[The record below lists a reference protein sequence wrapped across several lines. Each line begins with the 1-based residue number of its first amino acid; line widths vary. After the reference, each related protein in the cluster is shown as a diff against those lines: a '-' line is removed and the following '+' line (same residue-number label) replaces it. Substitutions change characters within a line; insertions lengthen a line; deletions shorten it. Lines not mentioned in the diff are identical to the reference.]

1 MLFQIA
7 GGIALIL
14 FGVRFLRKGLDRLFG
29 SNLARWLQTAT
40 RTRFRAFAGGCAIAC
55 VAPSSTTMAL
65 ITLDLLRAG
74 RVPADRLLAVM
85 LGANVGIT
93 VMVQLLSLDIYS
105 YSAVFLVAGLIG
117 FQFLHRPIFRGVG
130 QLLLSL
136 GFIFLAMEIISR
148 AAATASTNADLVET
162 LAILSRHPVTLTL
175 AATALTMAL
184 QSSTAVIGLA
194 IALAEGGLGSATM
207 VVAVVLGAN
216 VGTAG
221 TAIVS
226 SWSELPL
233 RRTAT
238 ANFLLKAVPVA
249 ALLATS
255 QLWMPWLGAQNFA
268 YPLLGANFHT
278 GFNLVVAAIG
288 LAFLNPILGFMRAL
302 LPDETAPLAA
312 PTLPTTYLDPQSL
325 AIPTL
330 ALANANREVLLMAD
344 TVQAMLAGYQAA
356 QSTRNATLA
365 RGISEQDNR
374 VDLINANIKEFLS
387 QVSQESLAPPDSKA
401 LFALLTTA
409 NELESIGDIVD
420 KNLCDHL
427 IKQIARNFSAPPADQ
442 TALTALHQ
450 KLTARFIFGVS
461 LLTTQDSVQAT
472 EFVADRNRF
481 DQDCRAAQNEHF
493 TRLVSS
499 DRATLEASA
508 FFLDCLTSFRQI
520 NTHLANL
527 AYAIAKRSE
536 PAPER

>member
-14 FGVRFLRKGLDRLFG
+14 FGVRFLRKALDRLFG
-29 SNLARWLQTAT
+29 SNLAHWLQTAT
-40 RTRFRAFAGGCAIAC
+40 RTRTRAFAGGCAIAC

-117 FQFLHRPIFRGVG
+117 FQFLTRPLFRGTG

-136 GFIFLAMEIISR
+136 GFIFLAMEMISR
-148 AAATASTNADLVET
+148 AASAVSGNADLVET
-162 LAILSRHPVTLTL
+162 LAILSRHPITLTL
-175 AATALTMAL
+175 AATVLTMAL

-194 IALAEGGLGSATM
+194 IALAEGGLGGAPI
-207 VVAVVLGAN
+207 VIAVVLGAN
-216 VGTAG
+216 LGTAG
-221 TAIVS
+221 TAVIS

-238 ANFLLKAVPVA
+238 ANLLLKAFPVGI
-249 ALLATS
+249 LLATAS
-255 QLWMPWLGAQNFA
+255 TWMPWLTSQNFA
-268 YPLLGANFHT
+268 YPLLGANLHT
-278 GFNLVVAAIG
+278 GLNLVVAAVG
-288 LAFLNPILGFMRAL
+288 LAFLNPILKFMRVL
-302 LPDETAPLAA
+302 LPDEDTSPAS
-312 PTLPTTYLDPQSL
+312 PTLPSTYLDSQSL

-330 ALANANREVLLMAD
+330 ALAHASREILLMAD
-344 TVQAMLAGYQAA
+344 TVQAMVTGYDAA

-365 RGISEQDNR
+365 RGIREQDNR
-374 VDLINANIKEFLS
+374 VDQLNAAIKEYLS
-387 QVSQESLAPPDSKA
+387 QVNQESLSPGDSKA

-427 IKQIARNFSAPPADQ
+427 IKQIDRNFSAPLPDR

-450 KLTARFIFGVS
+450 KLTTRFILGVS
-461 LLTTQDSVQAT
+461 LLTTQDSAQAA

-481 DQDCRAAQNEHF
+481 DQDCRAAQNDHF
-493 TRLVSS
+493 IRLVSS
-499 DRATLEASA
+499 DRETLEASA

-520 NTHLANL
+520 NAHLANL
-527 AYAIAKRSE
+527 AYAVAKRGDVTF
-536 PAPER
+536 